1 MFFRNLICFFFKRFN
16 IVSVAVSVS
25 ASIIVLRFHFRGHQ
39 SQRLFKF
46 MRTLLFMN
54 SNSNNLNYRLEK
66 LQKKMKSSSF
76 KRMNKIRN
84 KLINRDEQQ
93 QHQPFDLVLK
103 LIKNTNKLLRRNKFE
118 RDITEITKTEWKEAA
133 LRIDKILFCL
143 SALNVIVTPII
154 LFTKYLFTNYS
165 ISSSG
170 NCQCNL

>member
-1 MFFRNLICFFFKRFN
+1 
-16 IVSVAVSVS
+16 
-25 ASIIVLRFHFRGHQ
+25 
-39 SQRLFKF
+39 
-46 MRTLLFMN
+46 MN

-93 QHQPFDLVLK
+93 QHHPFDLVLK

-133 LRIDKILFCL
+133 LRIDKILFCQDL
-143 SALNVIVTPII
+143 W
-154 LFTKYLFTNYS
+154 
-165 ISSSG
+165 
-170 NCQCNL
+170 